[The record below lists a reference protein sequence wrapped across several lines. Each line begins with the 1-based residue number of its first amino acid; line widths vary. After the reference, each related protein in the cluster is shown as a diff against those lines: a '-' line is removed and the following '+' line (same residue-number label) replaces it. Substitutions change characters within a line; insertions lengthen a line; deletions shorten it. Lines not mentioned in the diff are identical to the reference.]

1 MPLELFETCL
11 FTLVA
16 KVDCLSGIQHLFSV
30 TNSWSASFVD
40 HSWIKEHTQL
50 PQVLSGQGREI
61 GFSQDDVG
69 SCSFS
74 TPLISA
80 SRDVSFST
88 SSLIAYHEV
97 DDHSSPVF
105 SCRSSFSSVAVE
117 TPLSCTINFSF
128 QNSFESESLR
138 FSTPIQVMPS
148 FAFFT
153 TEQQK
158 PFSFTSDEPE
168 NNTFHMGRFPR
179 SVWCLFILSIIFV
192 AWFVSFWCAQIPNPG
207 STLVYLNQ
215 LHVSVK
221 TIENWSTKWLKS
233 EEAFQATPNLAST
246 AEGTTRS
253 VSES

>member
-1 MPLELFETCL
+1 MASNICFLSPTLEL
-11 FTLVA
+11 
-16 KVDCLSGIQHLFSV
+16 
-30 TNSWSASFVD
+30 ASFAD
-40 HSWIKEHTQL
+40 HSWIKEHMQH
-50 PQVLSGQGREI
+50 PQVLSGQGHEI

-97 DDHSSPVF
+97 DDYSSPVF

-117 TPLSCTINFSF
+117 TPLSRTIDFSF

-138 FSTPIQVMPS
+138 FSGPIQVMPS

-168 NNTFHMGRFPR
+168 NNTFHTGRF
-179 SVWCLFILSIIFV
+179 LLS
-192 AWFVSFWCAQIPNPG
+192 A
-207 STLVYLNQ
+207 
-215 LHVSVK
+215 
-221 TIENWSTKWLKS
+221 
-233 EEAFQATPNLAST
+233 
-246 AEGTTRS
+246 
-253 VSES
+253 